1 MRKHL
6 RNALV
11 GSAVAIALV
20 GSTAPLSVTSVAA
33 AEAGPIEAA
42 TLSPTSGS
50 STTAFQLDLG
60 ANPSCPG
67 DTATGGYRWQT
78 FLVAADT
85 DPALLTFGS
94 GGPVSTDGGFASPL
108 FDTFSEAVV
117 NRSTAQAVGSD
128 PEGGIFGIPS
138 FSLAV
143 FDDGDLPP
151 GQYTAGVACTK
162 GPFGPVQVSNL
173 WTVDLRVTPTPSGP
187 SWSTVDPVDNGAASL
202 SVVAGDSSTAFSL
215 GLGANPSCPGDSA
228 GAGYRWQ
235 TFMVPAGADLSALS
249 FTTAGPVKVDGEFR
263 TPLFT
268 IGGDPVANRL
278 TDQAVGPAVTGGISG
293 IPQLNLAVYEPG
305 DIPAG
310 EYAVGVACTLGVPGA
325 DQLKSFWSTTIR
337 VATTGAGAGG
347 PAQVSW
353 STDDAPVDNG
363 AASLSVVAGDSS
375 TAFSLGLGA
384 NPSCPGDSAGAGYRW
399 QTFMVPAGADLSA
412 LSFTTAGP
420 VKVDGEFR
428 TPLFTIGGDP
438 VANRLTDQ
446 AVGPAVTGGISGIP
460 QLNLAVYEPG
470 DIPAGEYAVGVACTL
485 GVPGA
490 DQLKSFWSTTIAV
503 TANSGGSDP
512 ARIDWAGVPEAPVA
526 VTTDPAEGSVTLS
539 WDAAGS
545 DSSAATTGYLVTTD
559 AGIRSCVAP
568 AGTTSCTVVG
578 LPTDGEFTFVV
589 RAVGPA
595 GTSGAS
601 ALSNVVTPGG
611 GSATPQFDDVPA
623 GQYFVRATSMLK
635 DRGITTGK
643 GSPDTF
649 APQERVTR
657 AEMATFLYRLAGE
670 PPAPPHTFQDES
682 SIPSWARVA
691 TDWLWAE
698 GLTDNDPFRPTGLVT
713 RAQMA
718 AFLWRL
724 AGEPTAP
731 AHTFDDEGS
740 IPEWA
745 LSATDWMYETG
756 ITTNDPYDPR
766 ANVSR
771 GQMAAFLYRTGAVFG
786 LWVRVDDP

>member
-1 MRKHL
+1 LRKHL

-187 SWSTVDPVDNGAASL
+187 SWSTVD
-202 SVVAGDSSTAFSL
+202 
-215 GLGANPSCPGDSA
+215 
-228 GAGYRWQ
+228 
-235 TFMVPAGADLSALS
+235 
-249 FTTAGPVKVDGEFR
+249 
-263 TPLFT
+263 
-268 IGGDPVANRL
+268 
-278 TDQAVGPAVTGGISG
+278 
-293 IPQLNLAVYEPG
+293 
-305 DIPAG
+305 
-310 EYAVGVACTLGVPGA
+310 
-325 DQLKSFWSTTIR
+325 
-337 VATTGAGAGG
+337 
-347 PAQVSW
+347 
-353 STDDAPVDNG
+353 PVDNG

-731 AHTFDDEGS
+731 AHTFVDESS
-740 IPEWA
+740 IPLWA